1 MPVNTMVD
9 RGAARI
15 AAHLNARAAA
25 VRWARERTFIRP
37 AGMSKSR
44 LFRDGQCDV
53 SV

>member
-25 VRWARERTFIRP
+25 VR
-37 AGMSKSR
+37 
-44 LFRDGQCDV
+44 
-53 SV
+53 